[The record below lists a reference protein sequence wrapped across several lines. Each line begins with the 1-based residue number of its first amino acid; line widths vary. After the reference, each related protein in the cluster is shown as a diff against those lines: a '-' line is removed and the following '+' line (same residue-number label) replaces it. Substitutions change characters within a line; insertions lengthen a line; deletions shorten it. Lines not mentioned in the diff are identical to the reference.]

1 MRSLPAFGALDLELP
16 SVTLAERLARVLVPL
31 AGAYASWTLLAQGH
45 GIAAV
50 LVMSGAIVAF
60 VIDALADRRSGQQ
73 RGRLRLGAD
82 GVLHLQAGGS
92 PEATAELGPG
102 TRRLGPSVFL
112 DLRVTSAGGRRRMFL
127 WLTPFDVTAADLRRW
142 TVALPLCGGVVGP

>member
-1 MRSLPAFGALDLELP
+1 LDLELP

-45 GIAAV
+45 GIAAA
-50 LVMSGAIVAF
+50 LVMSGATVAF
-60 VIDALADRRSGQQ
+60 VVDALADRRSGQQ